1 MESKTWDDSLI
12 SEIAGK
18 IQNKLTG
25 KKQDSMI
32 VPVIG
37 DEVFFVEDN
46 AERVPIQA
54 YITRQIWENNLKG
67 KAPYNDSYEH
77 GFRGYNLLAKDI
89 KKFGGNFL
97 GCLISVVTGC
107 KERIMVDPDVLEF
120 LISGEFPLII
130 TTSIYG
136 VLEKHLKNYEVRTYI
151 KEKCDEHDISLA
163 AESRYEQRIAKPT
176 IYCLFGQLN
185 WYLPSVVTEN
195 DFLSYLYSLLDTSSH
210 PVSLKK
216 YLTTRSVFMLGCDLP
231 DWTFRFLLFS
241 LKHER
246 GELKESSGDINSFSG
261 GSLSGNIDSEL
272 ERFLSDIKYHSCNR
286 VSEFLRDINSRLN
299 PEVKP
304 RLFLSC
310 SHDDYTPLLPLKEK
324 LSERFD
330 VWFCPEQV
338 KELGGEQYWR
348 KIKEGL
354 ESSQY
359 IMPVVTADLAYAL
372 SEWSRRFTLPVEP
385 KPDNEPGIAT
395 EWKLALK
402 YDCSKRTFPYILA
415 NFGLFKDC
423 LNDNLKPVRE
433 LFLPQS
439 GAQAILKPVSE
450 FDPNKDIILNDSNE

>member
-1 MESKTWDDSLI
+1 MESKTWDDALI

-89 KKFGGNFL
+89 KKLGGNFL

-286 VSEFLRDINSRLN
+286 VSEFLRDINAKLN
-299 PEVKP
+299 PETKP

-310 SHDDYTPLLPLKEK
+310 YSQDYETEALGVIKER

-338 KELGGEQYWR
+338 KGLGGEQYWR
-348 KIKEGL
+348 KIKGGMET
-354 ESSQY
+354 SQLF
-359 IMPVVTADLAYAL
+359 MPVVTDRLTLKLAKVKAL
-372 SEWSRRFTLPVEP
+372 SAEP
-385 KPDNEPGIAT
+385 DPDNEPGIIT

-402 YDCSKRTFPYILA
+402 YDCSKNTIPYILTD
-415 NFGLFKDC
+415 FDDLKDY